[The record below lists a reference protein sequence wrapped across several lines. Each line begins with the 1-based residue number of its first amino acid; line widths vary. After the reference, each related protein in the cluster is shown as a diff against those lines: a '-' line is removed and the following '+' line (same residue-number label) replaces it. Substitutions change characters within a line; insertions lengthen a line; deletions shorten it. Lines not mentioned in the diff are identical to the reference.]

1 MFIFS
6 PSFLKAS
13 FGSILILKI
22 TLESIVFV
30 SLTLSIGYYPLVLKC
45 FYIELEFLS
54 YENLRC

>member
-1 MFIFS
+1 MLIFS
-6 PSFLKAS
+6 PSFLKPRT
-13 FGSILILKI
+13 GSILILKI
-22 TLESIVFV
+22 TLESILYV